1 VTFHHLSIPFKI
13 VPRYSRGKY
22 NSLRIETLFAKNG
35 NDLII
40 FPGSR
45 LLPAACME
53 LTQEQQRVLK
63 LAKDGHNLGFH
74 GPVWHREN
82 AFT

>member
-1 VTFHHLSIPFKI
+1 MFGTNKLCMKEIYLPTFQRSIILWGTRNNLK
-13 VPRYSRGKY
+13 
-22 NSLRIETLFAKNG
+22 
-35 NDLII
+35 I

-63 LAKDGHNLGFH
+63 VGEGW
-74 GPVWHREN
+74 P
-82 AFT
+82 